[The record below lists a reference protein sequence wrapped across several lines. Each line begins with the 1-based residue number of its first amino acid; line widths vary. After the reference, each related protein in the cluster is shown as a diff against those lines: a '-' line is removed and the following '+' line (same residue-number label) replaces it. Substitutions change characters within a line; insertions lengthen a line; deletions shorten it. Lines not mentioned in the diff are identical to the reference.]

1 MAKLIFVSI
10 VFLLFI
16 WRIQAGYRNGV
27 MREVVNIL
35 SGIISMASV
44 MLLFFAISSYR
55 EKAMSVFALCV
66 VGLIALGVVFKVCR
80 LICRPLLAFGDISV
94 ISGVNKIFGAAMG
107 AVEALALS
115 CLFYYIYEYILDH
128 IGIGVL

>member
-1 MAKLIFVSI
+1 MAKLVFVSVI
-10 VFLLFI
+10 FLLFI
-16 WRIQAGYRNGV
+16 WRIRAGYCNGV
-27 MREVVNIL
+27 MREFVNIL

-44 MLLFFAISSYR
+44 LFLFFAISSYK
-55 EKAMSVFALCV
+55 EKAMSLFALCV
-66 VGLIALGVVFKVCR
+66 IGLAVLGLVFKVCR

-107 AVEALALS
+107 AAEAVALS
-115 CLFYYIYEYILDH
+115 WLFYYIYEGILDH